1 MKSMLVPATALALL
15 TFCSPSRDR
24 QTSDTGMGGA
34 TSGGMSSSDTMAT
47 SAADTAA
54 TAGAAAA
61 SAGTAPATPAA
72 MLSQLN
78 VANTMEIQVAGL
90 AAKKATSAQVKQVAK
105 KLVNDHKMNESQ
117 LKALA
122 KKLNLDLTSA
132 QGGNMAS
139 ADSAAL
145 PSDLQGAT
153 GTQFD
158 QAFVRREVEDHQSNI
173 DKIRNQMIPAATN
186 PQVKAFLQ
194 KTVTAMEGHLAA
206 LKKVQQQVG
215 A

>member
-1 MKSMLVPATALALL
+1 MRSMLIPATALALL

-24 QTSDTGMGGA
+24 QTSDTGMAGA
-34 TSGGMSSSDTMAT
+34 TSGGMSSNDTMVT
-47 SAADTAA
+47 SAGDTAA
-54 TAGAAAA
+54 KSGAAPS
-61 SAGTAPATPAA
+61 SATTAPATPAA

-78 VANTMEIQVAGL
+78 VANATEIQVAGM

-132 QGGNMAS
+132 QGGNMAA

-145 PSDLQGAT
+145 PSDLKGAS
-153 GTQFD
+153 GSQFD
-158 QAFVRREVEDHQSNI
+158 QAFVRHEVEDHQSNI

-206 LKKVQQQVG
+206 LKRVQQQVG

>member
-1 MKSMLVPATALALL
+1 MRSTLIPATALALL
-15 TFCSPSRDR
+15 TFCSPGRDR
-24 QTSDTGMGGA
+24 TTDTGMGGA
-34 TSGGMSSSDTMAT
+34 TSGGLSSNDTMST
-47 SAADTAA
+47 SGGDTASTSGSVASSA
-54 TAGAAAA
+54 TA
-61 SAGTAPATPAA
+61 APATPAA

-78 VANTMEIQVAGL
+78 VANTMEIQVAGM
-90 AAKKATSAQVKQVAK
+90 AAKKATSASVKQVAK

-122 KKLNLDLTSA
+122 KKLNVDLTSA
-132 QGGNMAS
+132 QGGNMAA

-145 PSDLQGAT
+145 PSDLQSASG
-153 GTQFD
+153 GQFD
-158 QAFVRREVEDHQSNI
+158 QAFVRHEIEDHQSNI
-173 DKIRNQMIPAATN
+173 DKIRNQMIPAASN
-186 PQVKAFLQ
+186 AQVKTFLQ

>member
-1 MKSMLVPATALALL
+1 MRSMLIPAALALL

-34 TSGGMSSSDTMAT
+34 TSGGMSSNDTMAT
-47 SAADTAA
+47 SGADTTAA
-54 TAGAAAA
+54 PGAAPSSAA
-61 SAGTAPATPAA
+61 TAPATPAA

-78 VANTMEIQVAGL
+78 VANATEIQVAGK

-105 KLVNDHKMNESQ
+105 KLVNDHKMNQSQ

-122 KKLNLDLTSA
+122 KKLNVDLTSA
-132 QGGNMAS
+132 QGGNMAA

-145 PSDLQGAT
+145 PSDLQGAS
-153 GTQFD
+153 GSQFD
-158 QAFVRREVEDHQSNI
+158 QAFVRHEVEDHQSNI
-173 DKIRNQMIPAATN
+173 EKIRNQMIPAATN

-206 LKKVQQQVG
+206 LKRVQQQVG

>member
-1 MKSMLVPATALALL
+1 
-15 TFCSPSRDR
+15 
-24 QTSDTGMGGA
+24 MGGA
-34 TSGGMSSSDTMAT
+34 TSGGMSSNDTMAT
-47 SAADTAA
+47 SGADTTAA
-54 TAGAAAA
+54 PGAAPSSAA
-61 SAGTAPATPAA
+61 TAPATPAA

-78 VANTMEIQVAGL
+78 VANATEIQVAGM

-105 KLVNDHKMNESQ
+105 KLVNDHKMNQSQ

-122 KKLNLDLTSA
+122 KKLNVDLTSA
-132 QGGNMAS
+132 QGGNMAA

-145 PSDLQGAT
+145 PSDLQGAS
-153 GTQFD
+153 GSQFD
-158 QAFVRREVEDHQSNI
+158 QAFVRHEVEDHQSNI
-173 DKIRNQMIPAATN
+173 EKIRNQMIPAATN

-206 LKKVQQQVG
+206 LKRVQQQVG